1 MKKILLI
8 LSLILITFVASAQI
22 STPDTLKLSA
32 KELFSESDN
41 LNDVGV
47 LQSYVNFS
55 KDVLSTSNLSIGIIG
70 RQNLPYAIILI

>member
-1 MKKILLI
+1 MHKVTKDTMKKLLLI

-47 LQSYVNFS
+47 LI
-55 KDVLSTSNLSIGIIG
+55 VLS
-70 RQNLPYAIILI
+70 RFFVP